1 LPAEPVAD
9 ALAPLEARWI
19 VSRLNSTAGAV
30 NRALEDYRFD
40 EAAQLVYSFFWGDL
54 CDWYLEAVKLRLDF
68 TEGADRAYRAEQ
80 TRAALTTL
88 LGVFEAALRLLSPF
102 MPFLTEELWHAF
114 YDGRPPAQ
122 SIALSRYPLPD
133 PVLIDEAVEAQMAS
147 LQELIVEIRAL
158 RKDRGVPEK
167 EAVAVELRSGLDFNA
182 GDSLSMIQRLAKVSD
197 LRYVERMAEAA
208 SVRSTPRFDIAIEY
222 EKPIDVAAER
232 ERLGKEL
239 SKLEKEQANGDRQLA
254 NDAFLAK
261 APAAVV
267 EGLRRRNSELAL
279 LVPKTRAALEAL
291 AGQQ

>member
-1 LPAEPVAD
+1 
-9 ALAPLEARWI
+9 
-19 VSRLNSTAGAV
+19 V

-167 EAVAVELRSGLDFNA
+167 EVVAVELRSDLDFSA

-197 LRYVERMAEAA
+197 LRHVEQMREGA
-208 SVRSTPRFDIAIEY
+208 SVRSTMRSTPSFDIAIEY